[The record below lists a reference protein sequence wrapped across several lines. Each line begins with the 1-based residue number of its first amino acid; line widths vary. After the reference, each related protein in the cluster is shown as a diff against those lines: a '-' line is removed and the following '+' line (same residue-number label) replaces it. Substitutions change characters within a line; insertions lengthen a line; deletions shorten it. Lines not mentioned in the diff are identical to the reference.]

1 MDAIGWPQ
9 VILLAVAA
17 QRLLELV
24 IARRNTARLL
34 ADGAREVGAAHYPLF
49 VALHAGW
56 LLALFVM
63 VPADAPVNGWL
74 LALFLLLQAGRVWVI
89 ATLGR
94 FWTTRII
101 TLDGAPLVRRG
112 PFRWI
117 RHPNY
122 LVVAGELAVLP
133 LVFGEVWIAIAATL
147 LNIPLTLH
155 RIRVE
160 EGALKGRDG
169 TGGGAASW
177 TGWSGRRPPPRPTP
191 RPTPDRF

>member
-1 MDAIGWPQ
+1 MDAFGWPQ
-9 VILLAVAA
+9 IILLAVTAH
-17 QRLLELV
+17 RLLELV
-24 IARRNTARLL
+24 VARRNTAHLL
-34 ADGAREVGAAHYPLF
+34 ADGAREVGATHYPLF

-56 LLALFVM
+56 LLALFLL
-63 VPADAPVNGWL
+63 VPAGAPVNGWL

-112 PFRWI
+112 PFRWV

-133 LVFGEVWIAIAATL
+133 LVFGEVRIALAATL

-160 EGALKGRDG
+160 EQALSGRGG
-169 TGGGAASW
+169 TDGGAGSW
-177 TGWSGRRPPPRPTP
+177 TGWSRRRLPSAAKRPRP
-191 RPTPDRF
+191 

>member
-24 IARRNTARLL
+24 VARRNTARLL
-34 ADGAREVGAAHYPLF
+34 AEGAREVGAAHYPLF
-49 VALHAGW
+49 VVLHAGW
-56 LLALFVM
+56 LLALFLA
-63 VPADAPVNGWL
+63 VPADAPINGWL

-112 PFRWI
+112 PFRWV

-122 LVVAGELAVLP
+122 LVVAGELVVLP
-133 LVFGEVWIAIAATL
+133 LVFGNVWIAVAATL
-147 LNIPLTLH
+147 LNIPLTRR
-155 RIRVE
+155 RIQVE
-160 EGALKGRDG
+160 EEALSDRQG
-169 TGGGAASW
+169 TAGGAGRW
-177 TGWSGRRPPPRPTP
+177 TGWSGRHVPPAA
-191 RPTPDRF
+191 

>member
-1 MDAIGWPQ
+1 MDAFGWPQ
-9 VILLAVAA
+9 IILAAVAA
-17 QRLLELV
+17 QRLLELG

-34 ADGAREVGAAHYPLF
+34 ADGAREVGAGHYPLF
-49 VALHAGW
+49 LALHTGW
-56 LLALFVM
+56 LLALFLT
-63 VPADAPVNGWL
+63 VPADVPVNGWL

-112 PFRWI
+112 PFRWV

-133 LVFGEVWIAIAATL
+133 LVFGEVWIAVAAAL

-160 EGALKGRDG
+160 EQALSGREG
-169 TGGGAASW
+169 TGSGAGGW
-177 TGWSGRRPPPRPTP
+177 TGWSSRRSPPAA
-191 RPTPDRF
+191 

>member
-1 MDAIGWPQ
+1 MDAFGWPQ
-9 VILLAVAA
+9 IILAAVAA
-17 QRLLELV
+17 QRLLELAV
-24 IARRNTARLL
+24 ARRNTARLL
-34 ADGAREVGAAHYPLF
+34 ADGAREVGAGHYPLF

-56 LLALFVM
+56 LLALFLA

-101 TLDGAPLVRRG
+101 TLDSAPLVRRG
-112 PFRWI
+112 PFRWV

-133 LVFGEVWIAIAATL
+133 LVFGELWIAVAASL
-147 LNIPLTLH
+147 LNIPLTVH

-160 EGALKGRDG
+160 ERALKGRDG
-169 TGGGAASW
+169 TASGAGGW
-177 TGWSGRRPPPRPTP
+177 TGWSSRRTPPAA
-191 RPTPDRF
+191 

>member
-1 MDAIGWPQ
+1 MEAFGWPQ
-9 VILLAVAA
+9 MILAAVAV
-17 QRLLELV
+17 QRLLELA

-34 ADGAREVGAAHYPLF
+34 AAGGREVGAGHYPLF
-49 VALHAGW
+49 VVLHMAW
-56 LLALFVM
+56 LLALFVT
-63 VPADAPVNGWL
+63 VPPGAPVNGWL

-101 TLDGAPLVRRG
+101 TLDSAPLVHRG
-112 PFRWI
+112 PFRWV

-133 LVFGEVWIAIAATL
+133 LVFGEVWIAVAASL

-160 EGALKGRDG
+160 EQALRGRDG
-169 TGGGAASW
+169 TGSGAGGWTEWSSRRSPPAA
-177 TGWSGRRPPPRPTP
+177 
-191 RPTPDRF
+191 

>member
-1 MDAIGWPQ
+1 MSAVGWPQ
-9 VILLAVAA
+9 IVLLAVAA

-49 VALHAGW
+49 IALHAGW
-56 LLALFVM
+56 LLALFLM

-112 PFRWI
+112 PFRWV

-133 LVFGEVWIAIAATL
+133 LVFGDVWIAAAATL

-160 EGALKGRDG
+160 ERALSGRDG
-169 TGGGAASW
+169 AVGNR
-177 TGWSGRRPPPRPTP
+177 GRCRGLDRMERPTANP
-191 RPTPDRF
+191 

>member
-1 MDAIGWPQ
+1 MDAFGWPQ
-9 VILLAVAA
+9 IILLAVAA

-24 IARRNTARLL
+24 IARRNTTRLL
-34 ADGAREVGAAHYPLF
+34 ADGAREVGAGHYPLF

-56 LLALFVM
+56 LLALVLL

-74 LALFLLLQAGRVWVI
+74 LGLFLLLQAGRVWVI

-112 PFRWI
+112 PFRWV

-133 LVFGEVWIAIAATL
+133 LVFGEVWIALAATL

-160 EGALKGRDG
+160 EQALSGRGGTDG
-169 TGGGAASW
+169 DAGSW
-177 TGWSGRRPPPRPTP
+177 TGWCRRGMPPAARRPRP
-191 RPTPDRF
+191 

>member
-1 MDAIGWPQ
+1 MNEVGWPQ

-34 ADGAREVGAAHYPLF
+34 AAGAREVGAGHYPLF

-56 LLALFVM
+56 LLALFVI

-101 TLDGAPLVRRG
+101 TLDGAPLVHRG
-112 PFRWI
+112 PFRWV

-133 LVFGEVWIAIAATL
+133 LVFGEVWIAVAATL

-160 EGALKGRDG
+160 EGALNGRDG
-169 TGGGAASW
+169 TGGGAGSW
-177 TGWSGRRPPPRPTP
+177 TGWSGRRP
-191 RPTPDRF
+191 TPDRF

>member
-1 MDAIGWPQ
+1 MDAFGWPQ
-9 VILLAVAA
+9 TILAAVAA

-24 IARRNTARLL
+24 IAHRNTARLL
-34 ADGAREVGAAHYPLF
+34 ADGAREVGAGHYRLF
-49 VALHAGW
+49 VVLHVGW
-56 LLALFVM
+56 LLALSLK
-63 VPADAPVNGWL
+63 VPTDAPVNGWL
-74 LALFLLLQAGRVWVI
+74 LTLFLLLQAGRVWVI

-101 TLDGAPLVRRG
+101 TLDSAPLVHRG
-112 PFRWI
+112 PFRWV

-133 LVFGEVWIAIAATL
+133 LVFGEIWIAVFATL

-160 EGALKGRDG
+160 ELALSGRDG
-169 TGGGAASW
+169 TGSGAGGW
-177 TGWSGRRPPPRPTP
+177 TGWSSRRSPPAA
-191 RPTPDRF
+191 

>member
-1 MDAIGWPQ
+1 MEAFGWPQ

-24 IARRNTARLL
+24 VARRNTARLL
-34 ADGAREVGAAHYPLF
+34 AEGAREVGAAHYPLF
-49 VALHAGW
+49 VVLHAGW
-56 LLALFVM
+56 LLALFLA
-63 VPADAPVNGWL
+63 VPADVPINGWL

-112 PFRWI
+112 PFRWV

-133 LVFGEVWIAIAATL
+133 LVFGNVWIAVVATL
-147 LNIPLTLH
+147 LNIPLTRR
-155 RIRVE
+155 RIQVE
-160 EGALKGRDG
+160 EEALSGRQGTASGAGR
-169 TGGGAASW
+169 W
-177 TGWSGRRPPPRPTP
+177 TGVSGRVPPAT
-191 RPTPDRF
+191 

>member
-1 MDAIGWPQ
+1 MESFGWPQ
-9 VILLAVAA
+9 IILIAVAA
-17 QRLLELV
+17 QRLLELA

-34 ADGAREVGAAHYPLF
+34 ADGAREVGAGHYPLF

-56 LLALFVM
+56 LLALALTVR
-63 VPADAPVNGWL
+63 ADAPVNGWL
-74 LALFLLLQAGRVWVI
+74 LALFLLLQAGRVWVM

-112 PFRWI
+112 PFRWV

-133 LVFGEVWIAIAATL
+133 LVFGEVWIAVAATL

-160 EGALKGRDG
+160 ERALCGRDG
-169 TGGGAASW
+169 TGDGAGSLK
-177 TGWSGRRPPPRPTP
+177 GWSGRRMPPAA
-191 RPTPDRF
+191 

>member
-1 MDAIGWPQ
+1 MDFSGPGWPQ

-24 IARRNTARLL
+24 LARRNTTRLL
-34 ADGAREVGAAHYPLF
+34 AEGAREVGAAHYPLF
-49 VALHAGW
+49 VALHGGW
-56 LLALFVM
+56 LALLFAAT
-63 VPADAPVNGWL
+63 PADAPVNGGL
-74 LALFLLLQAGRVWVI
+74 LALFVLLQAGRLWVI

-112 PFRWI
+112 PFRWV

-133 LVFGEVWIAIAATL
+133 LVFGQPWIALAATL

-160 EGALKGRDG
+160 DGALRPRGG
-169 TGGGAASW
+169 TGGNGTGGNDGRW
-177 TGWSGRRPPPRPTP
+177 TEHPTRPARQ
-191 RPTPDRF
+191 